1 MKKTSTLGRAS
12 RRARH
17 VANHAEQQRQH
28 IALEAARVMAEEGI
42 NDFQLAKRRAAAR
55 LGMDELKNLP
65 NNQQIEQALRE
76 HLQLFHG
83 VRLADQ
89 LRRLRTLAVEAMEFL
104 QPFDPRL
111 VGAALSGTA
120 TPTCGIQLHI
130 TAEMPEDIALRL
142 QEHGIPFQQD
152 MRRVRFGGERY
163 ESVPTFQF
171 TADGTSVELFVFN
184 HRDARET
191 PLSPVDGKPMRR
203 APLKEVRALLAQS
216 PT

>member
-1 MKKTSTLGRAS
+1 MKKTSISARAA

-17 VANHAEQQRQH
+17 VASHAEQQRRH
-28 IALEAARVMAEEGI
+28 IALEAARIMADEGI

-76 HLQLFHG
+76 RLQLFHG
-83 VRLADQ
+83 ARLADQ

-111 VGAALSGTA
+111 VGAVLTGAA
-120 TPTCGIQLHI
+120 TPTCGVQLHI
-130 TAEMPEDIALRL
+130 TAELPEDIALRL

-163 ESVPTFQF
+163 ENVPTFQF
-171 TADGTSVELFVFN
+171 TADGTSIELFVFN
-184 HRDARET
+184 PRHARET

-203 APLKEVRALLAQS
+203 AHLKEVRALLAQS

>member
-1 MKKTSTLGRAS
+1 MKKTSTPGRSA

-28 IALEAARVMAEEGI
+28 IALEAARIMAEEGI
-42 NDFQLAKRRAAAR
+42 NDYQVAKRRAAVR

-65 NNQQIEQALRE
+65 NNLQIEQALRE

-89 LRRLRTLAVEAMEFL
+89 LKRLRTLAVEAMEFL
-104 QPFDPRL
+104 QPYDPRL

-203 APLKEVRALLAQS
+203 AHLKEVRALLTQS